1 MSINRAILLG
11 NVGKDPE
18 IRSNN
23 SGDPI
28 ATFIIATSETWKD
41 KATGERKEATEWHN
55 IVVFNQ
61 AIIPVIEGY
70 VKKGT
75 RVSVEGMIKTRKWQ
89 DRDGKARWSTE
100 IVIGRFDGRLSL
112 EGQPGGNSGR
122 SATNTATIPSERR
135 TIRARK
141 ASRRAVALPTLMMT
155 FRSEVHSCRG

>member
-11 NVGKDPE
+11 NVGNDPE

-112 EGQPGGNSGR
+112 EGQPGGNSGAQR
-122 SATNTATIPSERR
+122 DEHGYDTQRTKDDPRTQGQSPGGRPSDLDDD
-135 TIRARK
+135 
-141 ASRRAVALPTLMMT
+141 VP
-155 FRSEVHSCRG
+155 F